1 MVKTLGQ
8 ILHLSLKSNPW
19 GLSGRS
25 ECPSEPLLA
34 REPPIDAAGCH
45 RLPPSCPPRGP
56 GPRHLLHR
64 HWWEWGLSPQLT
76 PPLGLFCQRNILD
89 RSRWQGELLSI
100 EKCVLSQATPHP
112 VNNNS
117 QPLTTALESHHNCM
131 VWGYCYWYSDS
142 EMRKLRSREVKQP
155 L

>member
-19 GLSGRS
+19 GLSVRS

-34 REPPIDAAGCH
+34 REPPTDVAGCH
-45 RLPPSCPPRGP
+45 RLPSSCPPRGP

-76 PPLGLFCQRNILD
+76 PPLGLCCQRDILD

-100 EKCVLSQATPHP
+100 EKCVLSQAKLILSIIIANRLQQHL
-112 VNNNS
+112 N
-117 QPLTTALESHHNCM
+117 LTTTAWCG
-131 VWGYCYWYSDS
+131 VIVTVIQI
-142 EMRKLRSREVKQP
+142 LR
-155 L
+155 

>member
-19 GLSGRS
+19 GLSVRS

-34 REPPIDAAGCH
+34 REPPIDVAGCH
-45 RLPPSCPPRGP
+45 RLPSSCPPRGP

-64 HWWEWGLSPQLT
+64 HWWEWGSSPQLT
-76 PPLGLFCQRNILD
+76 PPLGLCCQRDILD

-100 EKCVLSQATPHP
+100 EKCVLSQAKAHP

-131 VWGYCYWYSDS
+131 VWGYCYCYSDS
-142 EMRKLRSREVKQP
+142 EMRKLRSREVK
-155 L
+155 